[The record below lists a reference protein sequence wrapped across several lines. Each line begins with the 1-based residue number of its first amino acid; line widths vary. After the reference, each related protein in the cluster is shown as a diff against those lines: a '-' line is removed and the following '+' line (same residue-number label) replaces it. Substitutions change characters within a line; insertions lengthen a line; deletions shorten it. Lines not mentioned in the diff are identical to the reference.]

1 MRHSQIASL
10 LLCSMFLCC
19 NNISKSSPRA
29 ADTKIAIKEPV
40 DSIVII
46 KNLRQ
51 MQVFH
56 HQKLL
61 KVYHVCLGQEPVG
74 AKHFRN
80 DGRTPEGIYHI
91 NGKNPNSQYHKAL
104 GVSYPSAEDIL
115 YASRFGK
122 PTGGDIKIHGLP
134 NGYKGA
140 PNADIKDDWTLGC
153 IALNNEEID
162 EVYAH
167 VTVGIW
173 VNILP

>member
-19 NNISKSSPRA
+19 NNILESSPRA
-29 ADTKIAIKEPV
+29 PKTQHELNEPV
-40 DSIVII
+40 DSIVVI

-61 KVYHVCLGQEPVG
+61 KTYHVCLGQEPTG
-74 AKHFRN
+74 PKHFRN
-80 DGRTPEGIYHI
+80 DGKTPEGMYYI
-91 NGKNPNSQYHKAL
+91 NGKNPNSNYHKAL
-104 GVSYPSAEDIL
+104 GVSYPSAEDVS
-115 YASRFGK
+115 YASHFGK

-134 NGYKGA
+134 NIYKGA
-140 PNADIKDDWTLGC
+140 PDAIIKDDWTMGC

-162 EVYAH
+162 ELYAH
-167 VTVGIW
+167 VAVGIW

>member
-1 MRHSQIASL
+1 
-10 LLCSMFLCC
+10 MFLCC
-19 NNISKSSPRA
+19 NSQSKSSPNA
-29 ADTKIAIKEPV
+29 SEPKIIIKEPI
-40 DSIVII
+40 DSIVVI
-46 KNLRQ
+46 KGLRL

-61 KVYHVCLGQEPVG
+61 KAYHVSLGPEPVG

-80 DGRTPEGIYHI
+80 DGKTPEGMYHI
-91 NGKNPNSQYHKAL
+91 DGKNPNSHYHKAF
-104 GVSYPSAEDIL
+104 GVSYPSSQDIA
-115 YASRFGK
+115 YAAHVGK

-134 NGYKGA
+134 NDYKGA
-140 PNADIKDDWTLGC
+140 PNDTVNDDWTLGC
-153 IALNNEEID
+153 IALNNDEID